1 MSTYTIIDTTPAV
14 YQDKLKGIVNGV
26 LVRFR
31 IDPYDEVHEVRVP
44 ELRVDLVKDAIEKV
58 IIERDQLAGLGK
70 AS

>member
-31 IDPYDEVHEVRVP
+31 IDQYDEVHEVRVP

-58 IIERDQLAGLGK
+58 ITERDQLAGLGK